1 MKPLLLLV
9 EDDPTSHAFLK
20 TATEALAVDVD
31 SAVSMQTA
39 IDLARQGRHAA
50 WLIDANLPDGSGA
63 ELLRHLRALGLH
75 APALAHTAAR
85 EPAELQRMRD
95 AGFDAAVAKPLPAAD
110 WQAAVAGLLPKLG
123 GASGSDLPGGQ
134 RSHLPAAQTEGRGV
148 EPPVWDDAAALLALK
163 GQQVHVDALR
173 GLFLAELPGMLE
185 QILQAAGRGQADEI
199 KRVLHRLSASCG
211 FVGARRLGATIP
223 ALQADPVSGD
233 AVARLSRAAQD
244 TLAAGP
250 SAQGA
255 TSLP

>member
-39 IDLARQGRHAA
+39 IAIARQGRHAA

-63 ELLRHLRALGLH
+63 ELLQRLRALGLH

-95 AGFDAAVAKPLPAAD
+95 AGFDAAVAKPLAAAD
-110 WQAAVAGLLPKLG
+110 WQAAVAGLLPELVGDLG
-123 GASGSDLPGGQ
+123 GDLGGD
-134 RSHLPAAQTEGRGV
+134 LPAAQTDGRGV
-148 EPPVWDDAAALLALK
+148 EAPGEPPVWDDAAALLALK
-163 GQQVHVDALR
+163 GQQAHVDALR

-223 ALQADPVSGD
+223 ALQADPASSD
-233 AVARLSRAAQD
+233 AGARLSRAVQD

-250 SAQGA
+250 SAQGPA
-255 TSLP
+255 SLP